1 MNPNPIKGGVFSA
14 LVVRIAEQ
22 QQTQLAESLARQVE
36 LSPGFY
42 KNAPVV
48 LDLEGA
54 QGVLD
59 LPAIDQL
66 RRTVQEQGLLP
77 VGVQGG
83 TKAQREAALEAGL
96 PTVSGKPA
104 ESNGPPPART
114 LIQSQPVRS
123 GTQIY
128 AKGGD
133 LLVLAPVG
141 AGAEIIADGNVHVYG
156 PLRGRAI
163 AGASGDTAC
172 RIFCR
177 SLEAELLA
185 IAGRYLVSEAIEKR
199 WLKQSVS
206 VELVGEHLHIQQI

>member
-14 LVVRIAEQ
+14 LVIRIAEQ
-22 QQTQLAESLARQVE
+22 PQAQLAENLARQVE

-42 KNAPVV
+42 KDAPVV
-48 LDLEGA
+48 LDLDGA
-54 QGVLD
+54 SGVLD
-59 LPAIDQL
+59 LPAVDLL
-66 RRTVQEQGLLP
+66 RRTVQDQGLRP

-83 TKAQREAALEAGL
+83 TKLQREAALEAGL
-96 PTVSGKPA
+96 PALTGKPA
-104 ESNGPPPART
+104 EANGPPPAKT

-123 GTQIY
+123 GSQIY
-128 AKGGD
+128 ARGGD
-133 LLVLAPVG
+133 LLVLAPVS
-141 AGAEIIADGNVHVYG
+141 AGAEIIADGNIHVYG
-156 PLRGRAI
+156 PLRGRAL
-163 AGASGDTAC
+163 AGASGDPAC